1 MSRFFNMESPV
12 FQFLSRLADLMILN
26 VIFLITCIPIVT
38 IGAAWTSLS
47 YMTMKMIR
55 NEESYIVRG
64 YFKSFKQNFKQST
77 IMWLIV
83 LVAGFVLY
91 MDYRIMSVMT
101 DVPGHNIILI
111 GIYAVTL
118 LSLFVLQYLFPLVA
132 KFYNSTKNMFRNA
145 LLMSIRH
152 LPFTVIM
159 TVIFVGSGIVTFING
174 YTITYGLLIWIMGGF
189 AIVSLTNSWFMVRI
203 FDKYIPEAT
212 EEKEEEAEEAAAT
225 EEVAELPENE

>member
-212 EEKEEEAEEAAAT
+212 EEKEEESEEAAAA

>member
-212 EEKEEEAEEAAAT
+212 EEKEEEAEEAAAA